1 METFEIVLRLFQ
13 VGIVPVLLLIWNEL
27 KDTRRTLEQNSR
39 QIVRLEEQIKFA
51 TKIEERIHA
60 IEVELRGINTRG

>member
-1 METFEIVLRLFQ
+1 VETFEIVLRLFQ